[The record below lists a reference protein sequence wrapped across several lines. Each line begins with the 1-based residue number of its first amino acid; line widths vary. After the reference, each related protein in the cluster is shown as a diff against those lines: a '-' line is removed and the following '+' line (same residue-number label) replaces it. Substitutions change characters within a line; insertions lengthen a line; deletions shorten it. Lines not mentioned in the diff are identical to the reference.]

1 MKRSLYLFSLALIA
15 TGCSSDD
22 KDAADDTADDTT
34 EVTDDTGE
42 TDDTTD
48 DTGTAGGTDDTG
60 SAGTTPDVND
70 LLDLSGSWS
79 GDCEIADALFGD
91 STEIS
96 MTLTSTDQLG
106 YYDNVQ
112 GRVLTGTGT
121 VTVYYGGA
129 DSSWSTDIEGISTDN
144 AVLLI
149 AHEPAGNW
157 LLEVDAGANTDTI
170 TGACGVAAWSI
181 DLLEFVYFW
190 GDLSMTRD

>member
-1 MKRSLYLFSLALIA
+1 MKRLYPLFALAALTVA
-15 TGCSSDD
+15 AGCS
-22 KDAADDTADDTT
+22 DDTK
-34 EVTDDTGE
+34 DDTGE
-42 TDDTTD
+42 PTTDEGNTDDGAGDDGNGDDGNGDDGGGD
-48 DTGTAGGTDDTG
+48 DTGTA
-60 SAGTTPDVND
+60 PDPDD

-91 STEIS
+91 STQIN

-112 GRVLTGTGT
+112 GRVLTGTGS
-121 VTVYYGGA
+121 VTVFYGGTDA
-129 DSSWSTDIEGISTDN
+129 SWSTEIEGISTDN
-144 AVLLI
+144 AVLLV

-157 LLEVDAGANTDTI
+157 LLEVDAGATTDTI
-170 TGACGVAAWSI
+170 TGACGVAAWSL